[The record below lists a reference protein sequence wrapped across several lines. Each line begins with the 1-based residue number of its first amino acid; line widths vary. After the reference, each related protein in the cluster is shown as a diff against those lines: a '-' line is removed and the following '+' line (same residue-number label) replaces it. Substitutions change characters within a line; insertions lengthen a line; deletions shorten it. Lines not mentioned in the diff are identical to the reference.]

1 MKNSIIS
8 ILAVCLVLGT
18 ACGKLSGGEES
29 VVSESRLTVNLEG
42 LPDLPTKAGSTA
54 ATDAEKKLNALNLY
68 VFDANGMLDISHSCT
83 AAEISAKKA
92 TLRLKTGAKTVVA
105 AANLTGNVLTGA
117 NGVSTLTE
125 LGAVNYALSDNASA
139 FIMYGSTSATVVS
152 GTGGTATG
160 ELRRGVS
167 RISLASVK
175 NGLPAPYGAVK
186 LVRAFLCNVVGN
198 QNLSGN
204 ASPATWLNQEAT
216 SDHQKTH
223 VIGTGSYTAAVP
235 ALTFVNLAGESLA
248 NGGTKTF
255 SPQKTFY
262 ALPNALT
269 TPNNGFNEKFTPT
282 STVLMVVVNIKG
294 KDYYYPIP
302 LKNGI
307 AANTAYQV
315 DLTVSGLGN
324 TEDDPFA
331 KIEKADLVA
340 TVSISEWT
348 TGSGISETI

>member
-1 MKNSIIS
+1 MP
-8 ILAVCLVLGT
+8 LG
-18 ACGKLSGGEES
+18 LD
-29 VVSESRLTVNLEG
+29 SE
-42 LPDLPTKAGSTA
+42 
-54 ATDAEKKLNALNLY
+54 DA
-68 VFDANGMLDISHSCT
+68 
-83 AAEISAKKA
+83 
-92 TLRLKTGAKTVVA
+92 
-105 AANLTGNVLTGA
+105 
-117 NGVSTLTE
+117 
-125 LGAVNYALSDNASA
+125 
-139 FIMYGSTSATVVS
+139 
-152 GTGGTATG
+152 
-160 ELRRGVS
+160 
-167 RISLASVK
+167 
-175 NGLPAPYGAVK
+175 
-186 LVRAFLCNVVGN
+186 
-198 QNLSGN
+198 
-204 ASPATWLNQEAT
+204 
-216 SDHQKTH
+216 
-223 VIGTGSYTAAVP
+223 AAVP

-269 TPNNGFNEKFTPT
+269 TPNNGFNAKFTPT